1 MIFRPYKYIE
11 NGIITNVG
19 ESRMIPENGVEIT
32 AEEKAQ
38 LEEVMA
44 AKPADTLEHCYRLS
58 AETEQYEPYPRTH
71 EETVAWYVE
80 KVGSGE
86 MTLAEVPA
94 DYRKEVEA
102 AVQPAPTPEQ
112 AVIDGIM
119 QEVSNYEY

>member
-1 MIFRPYKYIE
+1 MIFRLYKYVE
-11 NGIITNVG
+11 NGIITNIG

-38 LEEVMA
+38 LDEVIA

-58 AETEQYEPYPRTH
+58 AETGQYEPFERTH
-71 EETVAWYVE
+71 EETVQWYIE

-86 MTLAEVPA
+86 MALVEVPT
-94 DYRKEVEA
+94 DYRTEVEA

-119 QEVSNYEY
+119 QEVSSNEY